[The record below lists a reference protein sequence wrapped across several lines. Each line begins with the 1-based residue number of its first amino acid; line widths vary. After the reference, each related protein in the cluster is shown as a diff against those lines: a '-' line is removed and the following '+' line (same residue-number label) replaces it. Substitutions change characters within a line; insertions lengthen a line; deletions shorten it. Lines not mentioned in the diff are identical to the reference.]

1 MRFGWSID
9 EIVCRFSQAKVT
21 LMAQMWEMG
30 GVDSSHCCKL
40 HLLAGKHL
48 QQVFKNHKESGIKK
62 HHQQTY
68 HTGPNWFFSYIVL
81 HISIPRTEDDPCPP
95 PSWPPVK
102 HLSKLTMS
110 PDTMDFLLQFYGL
123 EKVPQVFCM
132 KCFERNCT

>member
-1 MRFGWSID
+1 MKRFGWSID

-95 PSWPPVK
+95 PSLPSCETPVQAD
-102 HLSKLTMS
+102 HVTWHH
-110 PDTMDFLLQFYGL
+110 GL
-123 EKVPQVFCM
+123 FAAILWARKSTTGVLYEVL
-132 KCFERNCT
+132 RA